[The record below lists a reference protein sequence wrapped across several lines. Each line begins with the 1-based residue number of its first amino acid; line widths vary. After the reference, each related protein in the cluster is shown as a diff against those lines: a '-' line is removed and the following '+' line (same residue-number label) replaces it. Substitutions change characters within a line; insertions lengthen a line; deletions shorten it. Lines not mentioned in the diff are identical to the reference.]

1 MNDTPPGVSAVA
13 SPPGAAAWPLRVAT
27 GVYFVAI
34 VLLHLQ
40 FSIWLVSP
48 REGLPWGRQSLAGFI
63 APLAALAGVVLAIV
77 VVRQWRRCP
86 WRHVLAAGWALVVL
100 AAVAIDRWLTFS
112 LNEVFHYP
120 QYAALAWLVA
130 RTLDPRR
137 ERCIPGRVLFW
148 TTLLGAADEL
158 AQYLWITTSY
168 SHYADVNDVVVNFV
182 AGAAGVL
189 LYYGGAPAVPQHAP
203 ARRRP
208 PTVEIGTALVLAM
221 LAAAGLATGRLQPV
235 PAAEVPP
242 GGMATDNSGRRLLAL
257 QRAPG
262 WHGSWQEGPRRG
274 RYYVMRPAEG
284 LAALAFAS
292 VAVAG
297 LGRAAQR
304 RQRASGADAAAT
316 MPASSAPKSR

>member
-1 MNDTPPGVSAVA
+1 MNDDPRRARAATPPPAT
-13 SPPGAAAWPLRVAT
+13 AAWPWWLAT
-27 GVYFVAI
+27 GAYFVAI

-48 REGLPWGRQSLAGFI
+48 REGLPWGRQSLAGYV
-63 APLAALAGVVLAIV
+63 APLAVLAAVALAVV
-77 VVRQWRRCP
+77 VVRQWRRCR
-86 WRHVLAAGWALVVL
+86 WRHVLAAGWALVAL
-100 AAVAIDRWLTFS
+100 AVIAIDRWLTFS

-148 TTLLGAADEL
+148 TTLLGAVDEL

-168 SHYADVNDVVVNFV
+168 CHYVDANDVVVNFV

-189 LYYGGAPAVPQHAP
+189 LYYGGAAAAPRHAK
-203 ARRRP
+203 ASGRP
-208 PTVEIGTALVLAM
+208 PTVEIAAALALA
-221 LAAAGLATGRLQPV
+221 LLVAAGLATGRLQPV
-235 PAAEVPP
+235 PATEAPP
-242 GGMATDNSGRRLLAL
+242 GGVATDAGGRRVLAL
-257 QRAPG
+257 QRAAG

-284 LAALAFAS
+284 LAALALAGVV
-292 VAVAG
+292 VAT
-297 LGRAAQR
+297 LSRAARR
-304 RQRASGADAAAT
+304 RQRASGSDAAAT
-316 MPASSAPKSR
+316 MPASSAPKST

>member
-1 MNDTPPGVSAVA
+1 
-13 SPPGAAAWPLRVAT
+13 LRVAT

-48 REGLPWGRQSLAGFI
+48 REGLPWGRQSLAGFV
-63 APLAALAGVVLAIV
+63 APLAALASGVLAVV
-77 VVRQWRRCP
+77 VVRQWHRCL

-137 ERCIPGRVLFW
+137 ECCVPGRVLFW

-168 SHYADVNDVVVNFV
+168 SHYADANDVVVNFV

-189 LYYGGAPAVPQHAP
+189 LYYGGARAVPQRVSGP
-203 ARRRP
+203 RRP
-208 PTVEIGTALVLAM
+208 PTVEIRTALVLAV
-221 LAAAGLATGRLQPV
+221 LVAAGIATGRLQPV

-242 GGMATDNSGRRLLAL
+242 GGIATDTGGRRVLAL

-274 RYYVMRPAEG
+274 RFYVMRPAEG
-284 LAALAFAS
+284 LAALALAG